1 MYNHKKA
8 FGLIGLLI
16 TLAIIAF
23 AGGAMYSSFLKP
35 QNGGTTEL
43 DQYTSAINEAKKAK
57 QLLEQGNTTNPDLR
71 EKNTS
76 STTTTGK
83 VIK

>member
-8 FGLIGLLI
+8 FGLIGFLI
-16 TLAIIAF
+16 TLAVIAF
-23 AGGAMYSSFLKP
+23 AGWSMYSSFLKP

-57 QLLEQGNTTNPDLR
+57 QLLERGNIVNPDSS
-71 EKNTS
+71 EKNIS
-76 STTTTGK
+76 PAATTK
-83 VIK
+83 